1 MIGVNSMKKPT
12 ALIVLDGF
20 GLTDRVD
27 GNAVMAA
34 KTPTVDW
41 LNSHAPKSHLSA
53 SGGSVGL
60 MDGQM
65 GDSNVGHLNIGA
77 GRIVYQDVVR
87 ISKSIKDGDFF
98 TNKTLLAAMEHA
110 KKTGGALHLMGLVSP
125 GGVHSHT
132 DHLYALLKMA
142 KDQGLKKVFVHAF
155 LDGRDV
161 PPSSAAEYL
170 SNLEEEIAKIGVG
183 KIASISGRYYAMD
196 RDKRWERVVKAYQ
209 ALCGIGRTATSS
221 AVAISEAYAL
231 GETDEFVLPT
241 VIAENGEAVGPI
253 RNGDSVLFFNFRA
266 DRARE
271 ISWAFVNEEF
281 DGFDRGQKL
290 DIFYATM
297 TQYDA
302 NLGVPFAFT
311 PQDFKNTLGEYVAS
325 LGKTQLR
332 IAETEKY
339 AHVTFFFNG
348 GVEEPNPGEERILV
362 PSPKVATYDL
372 QPEMS
377 APEVT
382 AQVVNAVNRGAFDLV
397 VLNFA
402 NCDMVGHTGVFDAA
416 VKAVEAVDI
425 SLAKVLEAIKN
436 QGGTALITADHG
448 NAEQMVDPQTGETHT
463 AHTTNLVPLWLF
475 NAPAGYSLK
484 AGILADLAPSL
495 LDLMNIPKPVE
506 MTGASLIMKEE
517 KR

>member
-1 MIGVNSMKKPT
+1 MKKPT
-12 ALIVLDGF
+12 ALIILDGF
-20 GLTDRVD
+20 GLSEHAE
-27 GNAVMAA
+27 GNAVQAA
-34 KTPTVDW
+34 RTPNVDW
-41 LNSHAPKSHLSA
+41 LNSNVPRSVLSA

-87 ISKSIKDGDFF
+87 ISKSIEAGDFF
-98 TNKTLLAAMEHA
+98 ANPTLVAAMEHP

-132 DHLYALLKMA
+132 DHLYALLRMA
-142 KDQGLKKVFVHAF
+142 KERGLSKVFVHAF

-161 PPSSAAEYL
+161 PPSSAHEYL
-170 SNLEEEIAKIGVG
+170 AALEEQIKQIGIGRV
-183 KIASISGRYYAMD
+183 ATISGRYYAMD
-196 RDKRWERVVKAYQ
+196 RDKRWERVEKAYRAILGQ
-209 ALCGIGRTATSS
+209 GPTAPSS
-221 AVAISEAYAL
+221 AAAIQEAYAQ
-231 GETDEFVLPT
+231 GETDEFVVPR
-241 VIAENGEAVGPI
+241 VIVENGKPVGTI
-253 RNGDSVLFFNFRA
+253 QDGDSVLFFNFRA

-271 ISWAFVNEEF
+271 ITWAMTNDDFQ
-281 DGFDRGQKL
+281 GFDRGKKL

-302 NLGVPFAFT
+302 ELDLPFAFS
-311 PQDFKNTLGEYVAS
+311 PQDLKNTLGQYLSS

-348 GVEEPNPGEERILV
+348 GVETPYPGEERILV
-362 PSPKVATYDL
+362 PSPKVPTYDL

-382 AQVVNAVNRGAFDLV
+382 RRVVEEIRKGKFDLI
-397 VLNFA
+397 VLNYA
-402 NCDMVGHTGVFDAA
+402 NCDMVGHTGVFEAA
-416 VKAVEAVDI
+416 VKAVEAVDAG
-425 SLAKVLEAIKN
+425 LGQVLEAIKEMD
-436 QGGTALITADHG
+436 GAAIITADHG

-463 AHTTNLVPLWLF
+463 AHTSNLVPIWLF
-475 NAPAGYSLK
+475 NAPQDYSLK
-484 AGILADLAPSL
+484 TGILADLAPSL
-495 LDLMNIPKPVE
+495 LDLMGIPQPPE
-506 MTGASLIMKEE
+506 MTGESLIVRRKEQ
-517 KR
+517 